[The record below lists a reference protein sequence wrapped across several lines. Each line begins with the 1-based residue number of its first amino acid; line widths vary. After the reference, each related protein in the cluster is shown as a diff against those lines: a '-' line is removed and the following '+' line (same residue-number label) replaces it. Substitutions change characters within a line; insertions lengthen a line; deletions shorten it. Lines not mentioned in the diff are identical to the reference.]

1 MNRGNVYSVSSVN
14 QYIKNMF
21 SKEYALSVVFVK
33 GEISNCKYHSSGH
46 IYFSLKDD
54 RSQLTCVMFRGD
66 RGGLDFRM
74 ENGQEVV
81 VGGSISVYERDGKY
95 QLYAKKIVPVGDGHL
110 QEQYEKLKKKL
121 EAAGYFDEDRKLPIP
136 KYVKKVGIVTAKTGA
151 AVHDM
156 IQIATRRNPYVQLY
170 LYPAKVQGEGAAQS
184 IAGGISFLDEFGVD
198 VILAGRGGGS
208 MEDLWAFNEEIVA
221 QAIYECRTPVI
232 SAVGHETGG
241 SMEDLWAFNEE
252 IVAQAIYECRTPVI
266 SAVGHETDVTIADYV
281 ADLRAPT
288 PSAAAELAVYD
299 VRLVLEELYGYKD
312 RLARCILA
320 QVDAGREHLDFTEKR
335 LRYLNPENQMVQK
348 RQYLIDMEERLFRNM
363 KNELQKKK
371 QMMSLLAAR
380 LDAKSPLKRLA
391 GGYAYVTD
399 EAGRMVDS
407 VKSLQVNDVLMMT
420 FSDGV
425 VKSEVQEVVEEEK
438 A

>member
-1 MNRGNVYSVSSVN
+1 
-14 QYIKNMF
+14 MF

-208 MEDLWAFNEEIVA
+208 MEDLWAFNEE
-221 QAIYECRTPVI
+221 PVI
-232 SAVGHETGG
+232 EAVF
-241 SMEDLWAFNEE
+241 A
-252 IVAQAIYECRTPVI
+252 AKTPVI
-266 SAVGHETDVTIADYV
+266 SAVGHETDFTICDFVSDYRS
-281 ADLRAPT
+281 ATPT
-288 PSAAAELAVYD
+288 AAAVKATPNQKELRVYQENLQKQLLYKMKHRLD
-299 VRLVLEELYGYKD
+299 V
-312 RLARCILA
+312 
-320 QVDAGREHLDFTEKR
+320 Q
-335 LRYLNPENQMVQK
+335 
-348 RQYLIDMEERLFRNM
+348 RQYLSRLQQSYYLSNPEVIYSHEFLRLTKLQDKLSYQFKVFDMRVYQKLTGYQAELKNQIDL
-363 KNELQKKK
+363 KLQAYEH
-371 QMMSLLAAR
+371 QLR
-380 LDAKSPLKRLA
+380 QYITTLDALSPLKVLQR
-391 GGYAYVTD
+391 GYTLIHK
-399 EAGRMVDS
+399 EKNMIK
-407 VKSLQVNDVLMMT
+407 KSKDLKTGDIIDIQ
-420 FSDGV
+420 FQDGHH
-425 VKSEVQEVVEEEK
+425 K
-438 A
+438 AEIK

>member
-232 SAVGHETGG
+232 SAVGHET
-241 SMEDLWAFNEE
+241 
-252 IVAQAIYECRTPVI
+252 
-266 SAVGHETDVTIADYV
+266 DVTIADYV

-288 PSAAAELAVYD
+288 PSAAAELAVAD
-299 VRLVLEELYGYKD
+299 LGSILQSFRDFGD
-312 RLARCILA
+312 RLNRLMEDK
-320 QVDAGREHLDFTEKR
+320 VREKR
-335 LRYLNPENQMVQK
+335 EKLETFSWKLERLSPGQQLLEK
-348 RQYLIDMEERLFRNM
+348 RQRLADLDELFRKLMEGKIRENRQALAFYIERLNG
-363 KNELQKKK
+363 
-371 QMMSLLAAR
+371 A
-380 LDAKSPLKRLA
+380 SPLKKLNQ
-391 GGYAYVTD
+391 GYAYVAGEGGKRLTGAK
-399 EAGRMVDS
+399 EAKVGEKLTLYFADGRLS
-407 VKSLQVNDVLMMT
+407 AR
-420 FSDGV
+420 
-425 VKSEVQEVVEEEK
+425 VEEKE
-438 A
+438 